1 MSDAVCTLVLPEEE
15 EVCPEKLTWIEAH
28 GSDCRR
34 VEAFAKECLL
44 KSHDAAPNC
53 NYTFESLGVEVQR
66 EVDEAD
72 GHQAHGILDMDNEGG
87 KEAASNEGCL
97 WPQEAVVCHPVDER
111 K

>member
-44 KSHDAAPNC
+44 KSQDAAPNC

-66 EVDEAD
+66 EVDEAYS
-72 GHQAHGILDMDNEGG
+72 HQAFGILDVDDQGG
-87 KEAASNEGCL
+87 KEAACDEGCL
-97 WPQEAVVCHPVDER
+97 CS
-111 K
+111 